1 MGLTGDSSPGRV
13 HNEKTHRDSLLSTF
27 GSGKLQAGAGNQK
40 RLASL
45 SPSPPSE
52 TPQDPPSPLGT
63 GLMPSTQTLQAARM
77 APPSSPSVATGPS
90 NRNGEAREPRNS
102 PIVDGA
108 PIETFHPVRP
118 VHAASPDEE
127 GPAHPLP
134 GDYESL
140 SKAAKWRKVP
150 LSCPPGPFLAPS
162 RTRNASAES
171 PPIR

>member
-1 MGLTGDSSPGRV
+1 MGLTGDSSGGRV

-27 GSGKLQAGAGNQK
+27 GSGKLHAGK

-52 TPQDPPSPLGT
+52 TPQDPASPIGT

-77 APPSSPSVATGPS
+77 APPSPPSVATGPS
-90 NRNGEAREPRNS
+90 NSNGEAREPRNS

-108 PIETFHPVRP
+108 PTETFHPVHP

-127 GPAHPLP
+127 GPARPLP

-150 LSCPPGPFLAPS
+150 QP
-162 RTRNASAES
+162 
-171 PPIR
+171 